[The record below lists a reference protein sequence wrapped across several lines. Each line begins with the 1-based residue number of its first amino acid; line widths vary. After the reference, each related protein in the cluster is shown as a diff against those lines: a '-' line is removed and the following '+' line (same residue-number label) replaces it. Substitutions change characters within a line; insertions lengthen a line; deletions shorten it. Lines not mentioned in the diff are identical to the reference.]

1 MSQYFSKRTAP
12 CGIEGEWVDVPRGT
26 NMNAGTMLLHISSPT
41 IMYKISQTGG
51 FGPDTWRKVG

>member
-12 CGIEGEWVDVPRGT
+12 CGIEGEWIDVPRGT
-26 NMNAGTMLLHISSPT
+26 NMNAGTMLLHILSPT